1 MRCSICV
8 PIVTLY
14 LGMLGELY
22 LTAKHRALHRLED
35 SNQKNRSAPVWRFSW
50 LR

>member
-1 MRCSICV
+1 MRCSIYV
-8 PIVTLY
+8 PIGTLY

-22 LTAKHRALHRLED
+22 LTAKHRALHGLGDR
-35 SNQKNRSAPVWRFSW
+35 NQKHRSAPVWRFSW